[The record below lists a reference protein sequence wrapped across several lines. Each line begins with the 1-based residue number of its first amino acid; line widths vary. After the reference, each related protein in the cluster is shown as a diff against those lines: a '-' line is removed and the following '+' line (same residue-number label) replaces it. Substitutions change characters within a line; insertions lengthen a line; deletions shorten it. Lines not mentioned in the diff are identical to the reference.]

1 MPFQDFRDFLDA
13 LRQHG
18 ELMPELRNRSPS

>member
-13 LRQHG
+13 LRRHG
-18 ELMPELRNRSPS
+18 ELTPEVRNRSPS